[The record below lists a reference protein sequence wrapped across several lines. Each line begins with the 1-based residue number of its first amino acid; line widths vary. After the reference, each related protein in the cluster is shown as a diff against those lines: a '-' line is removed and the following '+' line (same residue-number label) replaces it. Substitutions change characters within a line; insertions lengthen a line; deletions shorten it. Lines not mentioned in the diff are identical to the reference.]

1 MDCARHIEMETGE
14 INDFLRRHGARI
26 GKRQIEVYQ
35 REQQEAV
42 RLAEMYALQ
51 QQQQEEDIKE
61 PPGSLKL
68 DKGGKSLKKQ
78 KKTKNQKKS
87 NKKRKTRKQ
96 RKTRKY
102 K

>member
-1 MDCARHIEMETGE
+1 VYQ
-14 INDFLRRHGARI
+14 LRRKQER
-26 GKRQIEVYQ
+26 
-35 REQQEAV
+35 QEAQ
-42 RLAEMYALQ
+42 RLADMSALHKAQ
-51 QQQQEEDIKE
+51 LEENIKE
-61 PPGSLKL
+61 PPEPGSLKL

-96 RKTRKY
+96 KKTRKY